1 MRFKVTNNRLD
12 IHKKTTI
19 IKSKFGDS
27 NIPSNGEG
35 KFKFITREGV
45 KVTGIGKG
53 IQGVFT
59 KTYNDLKGIPPK
71 LAQH

>member
-1 MRFKVTNNRLD
+1 
-12 IHKKTTI
+12 
-19 IKSKFGDS
+19 
-27 NIPSNGEG
+27 
-35 KFKFITREGV
+35 V

-71 LAQH
+71 LAQHWIELDITIPLAHQAKHKLNPNYATLIK